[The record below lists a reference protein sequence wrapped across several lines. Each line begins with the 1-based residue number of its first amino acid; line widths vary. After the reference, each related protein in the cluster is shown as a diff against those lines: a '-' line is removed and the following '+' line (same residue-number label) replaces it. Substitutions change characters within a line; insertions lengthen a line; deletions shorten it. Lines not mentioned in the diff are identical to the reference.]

1 MMTIENSAQRRARRN
16 SYRVKARATEGRV
29 RLCVFRSNT
38 NIYAQII
45 DDTKGQTLASASTV
59 DGALRKSVKAG
70 GNVDAAKLVGA
81 ELGKRAAQVGV
92 KDVYFDRGAYRYQGR
107 VKALADAARE
117 AGLNF

>member
-1 MMTIENSAQRRARRN
+1 MTIETSAQRRARRN
-16 SYRVKARATEGRV
+16 TYRAKTRANEGRL
-29 RLCVFRSNT
+29 RLSVFRSNT

-45 DDTKGQTLASASTV
+45 DDTKGQTVASASTV
-59 DGALRKSVKAG
+59 DSGLRKSVKSG
-70 GNVDAAKLVGA
+70 GNLDAAKLVGA
-81 ELGKRAAQVGV
+81 EIGKRAAKAGV